1 MQPLHI
7 KKDQLC
13 VKKDTSASSTSI
25 SARRSERIF
34 FDDPRSGPCALLLY
48 ITARLGLPAGFF
60 TPGIKPLCA
69 NSRNFIRDIPNL
81 RMYPRGRPSIKS
93 RFFNRSGRASKGSL
107 RKPS

>member
-1 MQPLHI
+1 MIQGVVHAPSSFTLQPDL
-7 KKDQLC
+7 DYQL
-13 VKKDTSASSTSI
+13 A
-25 SARRSERIF
+25 
-34 FDDPRSGPCALLLY
+34 
-48 ITARLGLPAGFF
+48 FF

-107 RKPS
+107 RKPSKSYSAFNSWRKAA

>member
-48 ITARLGLPAGFF
+48 MDYQLAFF

>member
-13 VKKDTSASSTSI
+13 VKKIRLLLVPAFLLEEANVS
-25 SARRSERIF
+25 

>member
-1 MQPLHI
+1 MRPPPLYYSQTWI
-7 KKDQLC
+7 
-13 VKKDTSASSTSI
+13 TSW
-25 SARRSERIF
+25 
-34 FDDPRSGPCALLLY
+34 L
-48 ITARLGLPAGFF
+48 F